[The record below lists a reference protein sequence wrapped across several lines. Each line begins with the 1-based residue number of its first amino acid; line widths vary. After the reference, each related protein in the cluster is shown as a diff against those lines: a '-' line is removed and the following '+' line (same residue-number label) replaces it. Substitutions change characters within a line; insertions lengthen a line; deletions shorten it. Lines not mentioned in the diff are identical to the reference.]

1 MLLTA
6 ARHSSVP
13 CSALSLRTSAVR
25 VRRTTTTTLGPPPPP
40 PPAAGWL
47 QVATT
52 ATAVGSLA
60 GLCGALAGMGGGF
73 VMIPLLTSRHLS
85 LRLTQHQAHGTS
97 LCAVAATG
105 LAGAVSYQLGLRIRD
120 NNHDKDKIVD
130 TVASV
135 VFLPEACAVAATAM
149 VTARYGALATKHVS
163 GLTLR
168 RALGWYMLFMAPTT
182 LPPAQAYFQLS
193 PIQPQSPLVRDDNVL
208 VPISNDEH
216 FGSQSF
222 DYTRLVAPAMIGIG
236 SGFLSG
242 LFGVGGGTVVVP
254 ALTLCTDLDHHQAL
268 ATSLAAMTL
277 PALSGTLAHYTAGN
291 VARRVA
297 PWLALGAVMGAAL
310 GAQVSLATHQD
321 TLRYGFASLL
331 ATLGV
336 RSLLKL

>member
-1 MLLTA
+1 M
-6 ARHSSVP
+6 
-13 CSALSLRTSAVR
+13 
-25 VRRTTTTTLGPPPPP
+25 RRTTATALGPPPPP
-40 PPAAGWL
+40 TPPTPPAAGWL
-47 QVATT
+47 HVATT

-60 GLCGALAGMGGGF
+60 GVCGALAGMGGGF

-105 LAGAVSYQLGLRIRD
+105 LAGALSYQLGLRVRD
-120 NNHDKDKIVD
+120 NSHDTDEIVD
-130 TVASV
+130 AVASV
-135 VFLPEACAVAATAM
+135 VCLPEAFAVAATAV

-163 GLTLR
+163 GLTLK
-168 RALGWYMLFMAPTT
+168 RALGWYMLFMAPTA
-182 LPPAQAYFQLS
+182 LPPVQAYFQL
-193 PIQPQSPLVRDDNVL
+193 PQIQPQSPLVQDDNVL
-208 VPISNDEH
+208 LANSADED
-216 FGSQSF
+216 FGGSHSF
-222 DYTRLVAPAMIGIG
+222 DYTRLMAPAMIGIG

-277 PALSGTLAHYTAGN
+277 PALSGTFAHYTAGN
-291 VARRVA
+291 MARRVA

-310 GAQVSLATHQD
+310 GAQVSLATHEGI
-321 TLRYGFASLL
+321 LRYGFASLL
-331 ATLGV
+331 ATLGL